1 MYIYIRRIYF
11 SYIKKRNVKHFQ
23 CKQKHKERYKGNNEK
38 QIFKKKDTT
47 KNEKNTG
54 VYDVRKKN
62 EKTLTHFLFLF
73 HVSTISIIAA
83 TIINKR

>member
-1 MYIYIRRIYF
+1 M
-11 SYIKKRNVKHFQ
+11 KNK
-23 CKQKHKERYKGNNEK
+23 
-38 QIFKKKDTT
+38 FKKKDTT

-54 VYDVRKKN
+54 VYDVRKRN

>member
-1 MYIYIRRIYF
+1 M
-11 SYIKKRNVKHFQ
+11 KNK
-23 CKQKHKERYKGNNEK
+23 
-38 QIFKKKDTT
+38 FKKKDTT
-47 KNEKNTG
+47 
-54 VYDVRKKN
+54 KN